1 MYLWR
6 KDAGFFFQMRI
17 PARQAVNLGATPLR
31 IWLGALKKRDAQRRA
46 TVLAVAAVGRTEAA
60 GILHEIGVVAGSH
73 ALYRGLS
80 FFWSSLKSL
89 AATVTASVDRSFFQA
104 ATPPS
109 STCVLAPRPAYS
121 KAT

>member
-73 ALYRGLS
+73 ALYRGLDGG
-80 FFWSSLKSL
+80 LL
-89 AATVTASVDRSFFQA
+89 ADDRRRSNPSGHDEHVPCCTRLRRPGAS
-104 ATPPS
+104 
-109 STCVLAPRPAYS
+109 
-121 KAT
+121 